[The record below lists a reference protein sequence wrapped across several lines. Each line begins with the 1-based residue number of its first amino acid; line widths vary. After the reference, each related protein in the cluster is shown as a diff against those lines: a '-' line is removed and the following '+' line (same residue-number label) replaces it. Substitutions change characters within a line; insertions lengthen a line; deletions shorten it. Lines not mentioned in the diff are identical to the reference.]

1 MLQPLSPAARM
12 SLGAYLRGCSPRFVY
27 ETDEHRPSAQ
37 REGTR
42 NDILLVFLFYA
53 IVCLTD
59 KLFGSL
65 YPLCPHTIEQSR

>member
-1 MLQPLSPAARM
+1 M
-12 SLGAYLRGCSPRFVY
+12 SLRGRSLGFVY
-27 ETDEHRPSAQ
+27 GTDEHSPSAQ
-37 REGTR
+37 REGAG